1 MVNERQD
8 VGNTDFSFP
17 KKVPNGH
24 PVQGSDIVITN
35 SKVGNSK
42 KVSDVGCFSL

>member
-8 VGNTDFSFP
+8 VGNIDFSFP

-35 SKVGNSK
+35 VGNSK
-42 KVSDVGCFSL
+42 KVSDVGGFSL